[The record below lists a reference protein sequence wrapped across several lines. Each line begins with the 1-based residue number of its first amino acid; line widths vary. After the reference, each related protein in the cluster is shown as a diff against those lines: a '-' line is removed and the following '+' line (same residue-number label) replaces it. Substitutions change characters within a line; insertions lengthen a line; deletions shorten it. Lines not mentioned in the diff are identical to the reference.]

1 MEYPVVSV
9 RRRDVTGKGA
19 ARKLRALGYIPA
31 VLYGKGLDSTALVV
45 NPREVV
51 GAFRGER
58 GVNTV
63 VRLKFAGD
71 EAAEGCLALVRE
83 YTTHPLRRTLQHCD
97 FLKVGEDTEL
107 TLEVPIRIV
116 GKSEGEKLGAK
127 VGNPLA
133 RVRVKCKVRDIPA
146 AIDVDVTSL
155 GVGDGVMLS
164 ELALPA
170 GVRAIYTKDVPV
182 VLVRMGRA
190 EKESEAA
197 VAAEGAPA
205 ERETPAAEGT
215 TPAPAGKTS

>member
-31 VLYGKGLDSTALVV
+31 VLYGRGIEATPLVA
-45 NPREVV
+45 NPKEVV

-63 VRLKFAGD
+63 VRLKFVGED
-71 EAAEGCLALVRE
+71 AAQGCLALVRE
-83 YTTHPLRRTLQHCD
+83 YATHPVRRTLRHCD
-97 FLKVGEDTEL
+97 FLRVDEDTEL
-107 TLEVPIRIV
+107 TLEVPIRLV

-127 VGNPLA
+127 VSNPLP
-133 RVRVKCKVRDIPA
+133 RVRVKCKVRDIPP
-146 AIDVDVTSL
+146 AIDVDVTPL
-155 GVGDGVMLS
+155 GVGAAILLS
-164 ELALPA
+164 ELTLPP
-170 GVRAIYTKDVPV
+170 GVRTVYTKDVPV

-190 EKESEAA
+190 EKEPG
-197 VAAEGAPA
+197 VAAEGAPVEGA
-205 ERETPAAEGT
+205 PAGGA

>member
-31 VLYGKGLDSTALVV
+31 VLYGRGLDSTPLVV
-45 NPREVV
+45 NPREVL

-63 VRLKFAGD
+63 VQLKFAGD

-83 YTTHPLRRTLQHCD
+83 YATHPLRRTLQHCD
-97 FLKVGEDTEL
+97 FLKVGEDTEV

-146 AIDVDVTSL
+146 AIDVDVTPL

-170 GVRAIYTKDVPV
+170 GVRTLYTKDVPV

-190 EKESEAA
+190 EKEPEAA
-197 VAAEGAPA
+197 AAAEGAPA
-205 ERETPAAEGT
+205 EGGAPEAEGA
-215 TPAPAGKTS
+215 TPAPGGK

>member
-31 VLYGKGLDSTALVV
+31 VLYGKGVDATALVV

-58 GVNTV
+58 GVNTILQ
-63 VRLKFAGD
+63 LKFAGD

-83 YTTHPLRRTLQHCD
+83 YATHPLRRTLQHCD

-116 GKSEGEKLGAK
+116 GKSEGEKQGAK
-127 VGNPLA
+127 VSNPLP

-146 AIDVDVTSL
+146 AIEVDVTPL
-155 GVGDGVMLS
+155 GVGDGIMLS
-164 ELALPA
+164 ELALPP
-170 GVRAIYTKDVPV
+170 GVRTIYTKDVPV

-190 EKESEAA
+190 EKEPAA
-197 VAAEGAPA
+197 AAKGAPA
-205 ERETPAAEGT
+205 EGETPAAQGT
-215 TPAPAGKTS
+215 SPAPAGKTS